1 MLRPDPPELVLPD
14 DKLDTEAIE
23 WGRLLLPRQL
33 SDIGPIVE
41 FLNFGAKTLKKYI
54 IKVFG
59 LFCLVYIL
67 FPSWAMLI
75 DRSLI

>member
-41 FLNFGAKTLKKYI
+41 FLNLGAKTLKKIYN
-54 IKVFG
+54 
-59 LFCLVYIL
+59 
-67 FPSWAMLI
+67 
-75 DRSLI
+75 